1 MCVELPQMR
10 EVDALWAAEEVSVMI
25 INTFVERAC
34 LQLETVKLVSFL
46 LKQVLH
52 TVRSCL

>member
-1 MCVELPQMR
+1 MCVELPQMM